1 MKLNTIAIRIVIEII
16 SILYVL
22 LFIYAAVSKL
32 LDFEN
37 FQVQLGQSPLLS
49 IYALWISWFVIII
62 EVMIALLLMFTKS
75 RIIGFYAALSL
86 MTMFTT
92 YIFIILHFS
101 SFVPCSCGGI
111 LEKMSW
117 NTHLIFNG
125 IFVLL
130 AVLSIL
136 LSEKFAIGKISFR
149 TIKITSGILFLSVLT
164 VVVLFLSSE
173 QIMHHSN
180 PFIRRYPNHPIEFSN
195 TIDLKHHSYY
205 FAGFANK
212 RIYLGNYQYPTYI
225 LSVDHKLAHK
235 KLEKL
240 HFNPNKIPFHMITI
254 SIREPYFYL
263 TDGGVPAILRG
274 DLKNWTITKEFKELP
289 YFTRIIPIDSTR
301 LAFRSN
307 NSKNLANV
315 LGVYNAESIPK
326 ISYNRKLL
334 QGQVDG
340 IFDTDGTLLYS
351 EGEKKIVYLYF
362 YRNEFMTANLSG
374 ELVNRGHTIDTISRA
389 KLKVSSLKN
398 GKEFAMSSPSFVV
411 NANATVFRNL
421 LFVQSTVKGRFE
433 NDNLWQRSFIIDVYN
448 LQNNTYLFSFPLYH
462 TSSNV
467 LNSLAVTDTHLYAII
482 GNDLVVYEL
491 KKIIKKEL
499 K

>member
-1 MKLNTIAIRIVIEII
+1 MKLNTKTIRIIIETV

-22 LFIYAAVSKL
+22 LFFYAAVSKL

-62 EVMIALLLMFTKS
+62 EVFIALLLMFPKS

-86 MTMFTT
+86 MTMFTI

-130 AVLSIL
+130 AVVAITLSD
-136 LSEKFAIGKISFR
+136 KFVIGKIRFR
-149 TIKITSGILFLSVLT
+149 TIKFISGIIFLSVLT

-173 QIMHHSN
+173 QIIHHNN
-180 PFIRRYPNHPIEFSN
+180 PFIRRYPNHPVEFSN
-195 TIDLKHHSYY
+195 TIDLKHNSYY
-205 FAGFANK
+205 IAGFANK

-225 LSVDHKLAHK
+225 LSVDQKLSHK

-240 HFNPNKIPFHMITI
+240 HFNSNKIPFHMIAI
-254 SIREPYFYL
+254 SIQEPYFYL
-263 TDGGVPAILRG
+263 IDGGVPAILRG
-274 DLKNWTITKEFKELP
+274 KIKNWTVTKELKELP
-289 YFTRIIPIDSTR
+289 HFTRAVPIDGNR

-315 LGVYNAESIPK
+315 LGVYNDESIPK
-326 ISYNRKLL
+326 TTYNRKLL
-334 QGQVDG
+334 QRQIDG
-340 IFDTDGTLLYS
+340 IFDTDGILLYS
-351 EGEKKIVYLYF
+351 EGEEKIVYLYY
-362 YRNEFMTANLSG
+362 YRNEFMTANTSG
-374 ELVNRGHTIDTISRA
+374 ELVNRGRTIDTISRA

-398 GKEFAMSSPSFVV
+398 GKEYAMSSPSFVV

-421 LFVQSTVKGRFE
+421 LFVQSTVKGRYE
-433 NDNLWQRSFIIDVYN
+433 NDKLWQGSFIIDVYDLKSN
-448 LQNNTYLFSFPLYH
+448 AYVLSFPLYH
-462 TSSNV
+462 TTSKV

-491 KKIIKKEL
+491 KKIIKREL